1 MRREWR
7 YHRLEVSIES
17 KRGMMCVCV
26 RARSI
31 KSAIEFV
38 CAHVKDIEW
47 LAYWNVRWD
56 MCSLS
61 LWHGY
66 LPAAL
71 DYRCVV
77 GEEGGPINYR
87 GTMAGICVEEERGL
101 PHVLRR
107 SICLMY

>member
-1 MRREWR
+1 M
-7 YHRLEVSIES
+7 
-17 KRGMMCVCV
+17 CV

-47 LAYWNVRWD
+47 LAYWNMRWD

-66 LPAAL
+66 LPTAL
-71 DYRCVV
+71 DYQCVV
-77 GEEGGPINYR
+77 QGEALLTIEVQWLVY
-87 GTMAGICVEEERGL
+87 VW
-101 PHVLRR
+101 RR
-107 SICLMY
+107 REAYLMY

>member
-1 MRREWR
+1 M
-7 YHRLEVSIES
+7 
-17 KRGMMCVCV
+17 CV

-38 CAHVKDIEW
+38 CAHIKDKEW

-66 LPAAL
+66 LLAAL
-71 DYRCVV
+71 DYRCVWGKREAQLTIEV
-77 GEEGGPINYR
+77 KWLVY
-87 GTMAGICVEEERGL
+87 VWK
-101 PHVLRR
+101 RR
-107 SICLMY
+107 EAYLMY

>member
-1 MRREWR
+1 M
-7 YHRLEVSIES
+7 
-17 KRGMMCVCV
+17 KR
-26 RARSI
+26 
-31 KSAIEFV
+31 AIEIA

-47 LAYWNVRWD
+47 LAYWNMRGD

-77 GEEGGPINYR
+77 GG

-101 PHVLRR
+101 PYVLREIYLPHVLREIDGHPC
-107 SICLMY
+107 ICVGEE

>member
-1 MRREWR
+1 M
-7 YHRLEVSIES
+7 SIES

-47 LAYWNVRWD
+47 LAYWNVSGTCAVCFCGMD
-56 MCSLS
+56 T
-61 LWHGY
+61 Y
-66 LPAAL
+66 LH
-71 DYRCVV
+71 RSTIGVWW
-77 GEEGGPINYR
+77 GKGGLINYR

-101 PHVLRR
+101 PHVLREIDR
-107 SICLMY
+107 HPCICVGEE

>member
-1 MRREWR
+1 
-7 YHRLEVSIES
+7 
-17 KRGMMCVCV
+17 MCACV

-66 LPAAL
+66 LLQRSTIGVWWGKREAQL
-71 DYRCVV
+71 TIEVQWLVYVW
-77 GEEGGPINYR
+77 
-87 GTMAGICVEEERGL
+87 
-101 PHVLRR
+101 RR
-107 SICLMY
+107 REAYLMY